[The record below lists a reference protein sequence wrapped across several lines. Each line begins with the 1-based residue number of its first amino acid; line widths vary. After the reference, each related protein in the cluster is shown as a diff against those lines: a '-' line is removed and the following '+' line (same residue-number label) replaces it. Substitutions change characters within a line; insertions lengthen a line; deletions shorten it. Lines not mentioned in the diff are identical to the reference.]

1 MHLALTEIL
10 PAASA
15 LEGVL
20 AHRPELLTR
29 YRTFVQSFWRDNL
42 LPRRVL
48 ELCRLRIAYIHD
60 CQAELAVRDDEV
72 VLDDAQEAAL
82 RAGDFDVF
90 EPAERA
96 ALTLAE
102 HMPFAAHGIEDEWV
116 STADDHFGHPGCVAL
131 LTALAFFDVTCRM
144 KLVFG
149 LPAESH
155 ALPSEHLT

>member
-1 MHLALTEIL
+1 MALTEIL

-20 AHRPELLTR
+20 AHRPELLTK

-42 LPRRVL
+42 VPRRVL

-60 CQAELAVRDDEV
+60 CQAELAVRDAEV
-72 VLDDAQEAAL
+72 ALTDAEIAAL
-82 RAGDFDVF
+82 RTGEFDSF
-90 EPAERA
+90 DASERA

-102 HMPFAAHGIEDEWV
+102 HIPFAVHSIEDAWV
-116 STADDHFGHPGCVAL
+116 TAADEHFGHPGCVAL
-131 LTALAFFDVTCRM
+131 LTALSFFDVACRM

-149 LPAESH
+149 LPSENQS
-155 ALPSEHLT
+155 LPSEHLA